1 MRKILLLSI
10 SAFVL
15 CALSACKKNKTEVT
29 TSAST
34 EIYFPSSNNKDWQTI
49 SPNSLG
55 WDNSQLEQLYP
66 YLTSKNTKAFIILK
80 DGKIVVE
87 KYFGTFTADSSWY
100 WASAGKTLTAFMVG
114 IAQKEGILNIN
125 NKTSDYLGNGW
136 TNAPLAKENLI
147 TVRNQLTMTTG
158 LDESQPIKDCT
169 LPYCLN
175 YKVDAGTRWYYFN
188 SGYTLLDAVI
198 EKASGTDY
206 NTFCKT
212 RLKDKIGMTGL
223 WIKKQDSNNV
233 FYSNAKSMARFG
245 LLLLN
250 KGVWDDT
257 PILNDQDFYK
267 SQINSSQNLN
277 PAYGFLTWLNGKSKY
292 ILPGT
297 PISYDG
303 VLIPNAPL
311 DMFSAL
317 GKDDQKI
324 YVVPSQ
330 NLVIIRMGESAG
342 DPYDTVSRFDNELW
356 AQIKKVIK
364 F

>member
-1 MRKILLLSI
+1 MRKIILLGVSTMFFC
-10 SAFVL
+10 SFM
-15 CALSACKKNKTEVT
+15 ACKKSKLETAVVT
-29 TSAST
+29 PAT
-34 EIYFPSSNNKDWQTI
+34 IYFPSTSNKDWESLT
-49 SPNSLG
+49 PTSLG

-66 YLTSKNTKAFIILK
+66 YLSSKNTKAFIILK
-80 DGKIVVE
+80 NGKIVVE
-87 KYFGTFTADSSWY
+87 KYFGTFTVDSSWY

-114 IAQKEGILNIN
+114 IAQKEGIININ
-125 NKTSDYLGNGW
+125 NKTSVYLGNGW

-147 TVRNQLTMTTG
+147 TIRNQLTMTTG
-158 LDESQPIKDCT
+158 LDENQAIKDCT

-175 YKVDAGTRWYYFN
+175 YKVDAGSRWFYFN

-198 EKASGTDY
+198 EKTSGVDY

-233 FYSNAKSMARFG
+233 FYSNARSMARFG

-250 KGVWDDT
+250 KGIWDSS
-257 PILNDQDFYK
+257 PILNDQDFFN

-292 ILPGT
+292 ILPAT
-297 PISYDG
+297 SISYDG
-303 VLIPNAPL
+303 VIIPNAPL

-324 YVVPSQ
+324 YVIPSQ
-330 NLVIIRMGESAG
+330 NLVVIRMGNSAG
-342 DPYDTVSRFDNELW
+342 DSFDTISRFDNELW
-356 AQIKKVIK
+356 GQLQKVIK